1 MGRRIR
7 CSCTHCCDSRNFWK
21 TLWHLLACAPYRYRG
36 GTLDPGASKG
46 RRDPR
51 FFITDFL
58 VPIETLATTHFS
70 SEEAMVEAKKAMVE
84 AAHDVTIDYVK
95 IERQRDRETHL
106 TSTLDLK

>member
-1 MGRRIR
+1 M
-7 CSCTHCCDSRNFWK
+7 
-21 TLWHLLACAPYRYRG
+21 
-36 GTLDPGASKG
+36 
-46 RRDPR
+46 
-51 FFITDFL
+51 

-106 TSTLDLK
+106 MSTLDLK

>member
-1 MGRRIR
+1 MGLRIR

-21 TLWHLLACAPYRYRG
+21 TLWHLLACAPYGYRG
-36 GTLDPGASKG
+36 GTLGSGSKQG
-46 RRDPR
+46 PPR
-51 FFITDFL
+51 SEILFL